1 MGATPATILWGLILL
16 HLPSGFCGFC
26 LAVLS
31 FMMLPL
37 FFFKGFPGGS
47 AGKES
52 ACNVGGLGWEDP
64 LEKGAA
70 THSSILAW
78 RILCTVYSMGWQ
90 SWTQLNNFH
99 FHFSVDCSRVNI
111 AFQLQLSLNLT
122 TWGII
127 NFFIFCFFIRYV

>member
-16 HLPSGFCGFC
+16 HLPSGFYGFC

-52 ACNVGGLGWEDP
+52 TCNVGDLDSSLGWEDA
-64 LEKGAA
+64 LEEGMAI
-70 THSSILAW
+70 HSSILA
-78 RILCTVYSMGWQ
+78 
-90 SWTQLNNFH
+90 
-99 FHFSVDCSRVNI
+99 
-111 AFQLQLSLNLT
+111 
-122 TWGII
+122 
-127 NFFIFCFFIRYV
+127 